1 MKFIHSLPDILDRK
15 RFSLLLFSRIRYA
28 HRTACVQGW
37 IDRILDGRYIRLFLY
52 PRGGIN
58 EPRDRLSARPTPE
71 RALFTSG
78 RGGNGHAVPFCSIYS
93 ATETVERKVSG
104 RESGRA
110 ESFAIRNHSVPRASS
125 IWDWRWIMHPSPLR
139 DEHPPFYSPA
149 IESPT
154 FNCISLRNRPYS
166 QRS

>member
-1 MKFIHSLPDILDRK
+1 MNRSHP
-15 RFSLLLFSRIRYA
+15 
-28 HRTACVQGW
+28 GW
-37 IDRILDGRYIRLFLY
+37 RYIRLFLY

-125 IWDWRWIMHPSPLR
+125 IWGWRWIMHPSPPR

-149 IESPT
+149 NHRPLIVFRYATVRIRNDLRLPFVLSRPFRVSKICPNESVS
-154 FNCISLRNRPYS
+154 I
-166 QRS
+166 

>member
-15 RFSLLLFSRIRYA
+15 RFFLLLFSRIRYA

-37 IDRILDGRYIRLFLY
+37 IDRILDGGTSAFFSILVAGSTSREIGYQPTRH
-52 PRGGIN
+52 PNG
-58 EPRDRLSARPTPE
+58 LSSPLDGEETATQFPS
-71 RALFTSG
+71 ALFI
-78 RGGNGHAVPFCSIYS
+78 RPRK
-93 ATETVERKVSG
+93 RKVSG

-110 ESFAIRNHSVPRASS
+110 ESFTIRNHSVPRASS
-125 IWDWRWIMHPSPLR
+125 IWGWRWIMHPSPPR